1 MTPLDKRLL
10 FVTGKGGVGK
20 TTVAAALGLV
30 AARNGKRAIV
40 CEVQRQER
48 MSRAFRREG
57 VGMTESE
64 IAPGLSAISID
75 PETALVEYL
84 EDQVH
89 SATVANLLF
98 KNRIFHNLAEAT
110 PGMRELVTIGKIWEL
125 AQLERRQSK
134 LAPYDLVIVDAP
146 ATGHGLGLLRT
157 PSTFRRAVRVGPIA
171 RQAGRI
177 EEFVSDKA
185 LTGVVVVAL
194 PEEMPVTETLEFREL
209 LRKEMSMKP
218 DAMVVNAL
226 LPERFTS
233 ADAERLAGANGDH
246 PVPAVRDA
254 LRAALGE
261 HRRARVQ
268 RSHLRRLRRESDEP
282 VVTLPFLFQQELEL
296 DDFERL
302 SNELERRL

>member
-1 MTPLDKRLL
+1 MSLLDKRLL

-20 TTVAAALGLV
+20 TTVAASLGLV
-30 AARNGKRAIV
+30 AARSGKRAIV

-48 MSRAFRREG
+48 MSRAFRRQG
-57 VGMTESE
+57 VGMDEGE

-75 PETALVEYL
+75 PETALQEYL

-125 AQLERRQSK
+125 AQLERRQAR

-157 PSTFRRAVRVGPIA
+157 PRTFRRAVRVGPIA

-177 EEFVSDKA
+177 EDFVSDPA

-194 PEEMPVTETLEFREL
+194 PEEMPVTETLEFQGL
-209 LRKEMSMKP
+209 LKQEMSMQP
-218 DAMVVNAL
+218 DLMVVNAL
-226 LPERFTS
+226 LPERFT
-233 ADAERLAGANGDH
+233 AAEAERIGEANGSH
-246 PVPAVRDA
+246 PVPALRDA
-254 LRAALGE
+254 LRAALAE
-261 HRRARVQ
+261 QRRAKLQ
-268 RSHLRRLRRESDEP
+268 RTHLRRLRREAAAP
-282 VVTLPFLFQQELEL
+282 VLTLPFLFEQELEL
-296 DDFERL
+296 DDFLRL
-302 SNELERRL
+302 STELERRL